1 LDVCTIGSRAAFFNR
16 RGAVER
22 GGTMKQNSKP
32 VIALVLGGG
41 AARGWAH
48 IGVIHELAD
57 MGIKPDLVV
66 GTSVGS
72 IVGGAYASGNLP
84 QFEEWISGLGRVD
97 IIRLL
102 DAKMTGG
109 GFLQGNSLMAAIK
122 KRIGDP
128 LIEDLELPFACV
140 ATELGT
146 GREVWLRQGSL
157 LDACRASI
165 ALPGMFAPSR
175 MKEGTLLL
183 DGGLVNPVPVSLARA
198 MGGDIVIAVNLNGDL
213 IGRHFFVHGGDGL
226 SDEESEQALAEI
238 EEKDTLIAKWAAKMK
253 AGFGVRLDSY
263 ISSLRRKE
271 SPDPGLFD
279 VIAGSVDIMQDRIT
293 RSRMAGEPP
302 DIHITPRLSHVGLME
317 FDRAGESIREG
328 REATRREREEILKLT
343 RALEK
348 TGPQKETPARTD

>member
-1 LDVCTIGSRAAFFNR
+1 
-16 RGAVER
+16 
-22 GGTMKQNSKP
+22 MKHAKKP

-57 MGIKPDLVV
+57 MGVVPDMVV

-72 IVGGAYASGNLP
+72 VVGGAYASGNLE
-84 QFEEWISGLGRVD
+84 QFEQWISGLGRVD

-109 GFLQGNSLMAAIK
+109 GFLQGNSLMSAIK

-128 LIEDLELPFACV
+128 KIEDLDIPFACV

-146 GREVWLRQGSL
+146 GREIWLREGSL

-175 MKEGTLLL
+175 IKEDKLLL

-198 MGGDIVIAVNLNGDL
+198 MGGDVVIAVNLNGDL
-213 IGRHFFVHGGDGL
+213 IGRHFFVHAAR
-226 SDEESEQALAEI
+226 DELTDEDSERELAEI
-238 EEKDTLIAKWAAKMK
+238 EEKDTMIAKWAAKMK
-253 AGFGVRLDSY
+253 TGFGVRLDSY
-263 ISSLRRKE
+263 ISSLRKKE

-317 FDRAGESIREG
+317 FDRAAESIREG

-348 TGPQKETPARTD
+348 QGA